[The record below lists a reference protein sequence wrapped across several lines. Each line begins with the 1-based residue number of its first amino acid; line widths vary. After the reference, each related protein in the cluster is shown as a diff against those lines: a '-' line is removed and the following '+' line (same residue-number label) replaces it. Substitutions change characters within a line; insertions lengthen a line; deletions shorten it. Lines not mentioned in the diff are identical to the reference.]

1 MGNNL
6 ATSEWAST
14 IAESVINGQH
24 KQAVDLFE
32 RALSEH
38 CSASSLLSEI
48 GEQIGAGRALIRV
61 AAAFI
66 ERGRA

>member
-6 ATSEWAST
+6 ATSEWAT
-14 IAESVINGQH
+14 AIAESVINGQH

-32 RALSEH
+32 RALGEH
-38 CSASSLLSEI
+38 CNASSLLSEI
-48 GEQIGAGRALIRV
+48 AEQIGAGRCLIRI

-66 ERGRA
+66 EKGRA